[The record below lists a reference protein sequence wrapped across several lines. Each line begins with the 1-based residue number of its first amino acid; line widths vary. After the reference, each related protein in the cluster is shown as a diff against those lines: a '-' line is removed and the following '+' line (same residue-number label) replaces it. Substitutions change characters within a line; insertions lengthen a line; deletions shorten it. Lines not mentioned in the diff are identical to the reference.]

1 MYLRSMQILTKIV
14 SVAGTE
20 FAAAGGRSRAGE
32 GWQTVFR
39 DVGRAAQPG
48 SRRPTDRRTLRGP
61 QSQPNAPAA
70 STAPTVGVH
79 QHRVATLQHGV
90 PAAESPA
97 PTPAVGKHVF
107 VVSTVTRQG
116 VVV

>member
-1 MYLRSMQILTKIV
+1 MICIV
-14 SVAGTE
+14 LVAGTE

-32 GWQTVFR
+32 GRQTVFG
-39 DVGRAAQPG
+39 DVGRADQP
-48 SRRPTDRRTLRGP
+48 RRRRSTDRGALRGA

-70 STAPTVGVH
+70 PTAPAVGVH
-79 QHRVATLQHGV
+79 QHRVAALQHGV
-90 PAAESPA
+90 PEAESATPA
-97 PTPAVGKHVF
+97 PAVRKHVF